1 MSVQPR
7 SCSGSIISGFGVAFC
22 DVMPLWRDPGPVL
35 GDHVFNAGGHT
46 ALFRPVNLGGDIE
59 DQQSAVGGQ
68 PVVVH

>member
-1 MSVQPR
+1 
-7 SCSGSIISGFGVAFC
+7 
-22 DVMPLWRDPGPVL
+22 MPLWRDPGPVL